1 MPMVKRCFL
10 FCLILVLTACSQ
22 PTASATGTAIQPSA
36 THSGDKGDLPTPQV
50 MTTHAPSV
58 KEAAISFLT
67 AWKGSQYQ
75 TMYDMLSTL
84 SKDAHT
90 SDDFIKYYRDSSTG
104 LTLKSLDF
112 NVQSIL
118 TNPDTAQVNVDVVY
132 HTNLFQ
138 DIERQVLLN
147 LTLEQGQWKIAWEEG
162 AVLPELKGGNKLA
175 LDISV
180 PSRGNILDRNGS
192 AIAAESDAVAL
203 GYIPI
208 QVPNGMAG
216 TLISMIAQLT
226 DQSAHEVSLAYEKAW
241 DTPYD
246 YIPVGE
252 VPLEQVQRYYEQ
264 LVSSG
269 MIMENY
275 KSRFYFDGGVASQVV
290 GYTLYISED
299 QKEEYMRKGYNGS
312 EKVGYAGLE
321 KWGETYL
328 MGQRGAK
335 LYVLDPV
342 GQPVTLLA
350 QTDAKPAATIY
361 TTFDRDFQ
369 KNVERSLRGLNGS
382 IVVLER
388 DTGRILA
395 MASSPTYDPN
405 LFDPSNNNSRFSL
418 TDLLNDPD
426 NPQLNR
432 ATQSSYPPGSV
443 FKVVTLAAALE
454 SGLYPSNYTY
464 ECGTEFTELP
474 DVTLYDW
481 THWKGYKASG
491 TLTLAEGLMR
501 SCDPLF
507 YHLGLDMFRQ
517 HMPNA
522 VSDMARAFG
531 LGSPTGVEQIAEDSG
546 SIPDPKTEGDA
557 VQMGIGQ
564 GALLVTPLQ
573 VADYIAA
580 VGNGGTLYRSQVI
593 EKVTRPGGEELL
605 KFEPEARG
613 KLPVSPENLKI
624 IQDAMYEVVANPR
637 GTAHGRFI
645 GLNIEIHGKT
655 GTATSNDIEKE
666 HAWFAGYTNMN
677 RTDRPD
683 IAIVVMAEHAGEGSE
698 VSAPI
703 FRRVVEYY
711 FYDKPMTV
719 YPWES
724 TFFVTRTPTPLPP
737 DTPTPGPSETPSVS
751 PG

>member
-1 MPMVKRCFL
+1 MTKVKRCFL
-10 FCLILVLTACSQ
+10 FCLILVLAACSQ
-22 PTASATGTAIQPSA
+22 PTALATNTAVKASATYT
-36 THSGDKGDLPTPQV
+36 GDPNALPTPQV
-50 MTTHAPSV
+50 MTTHAPDV
-58 KEAAISFLT
+58 QGTANSFLT
-67 AWKGSQYQ
+67 AWKSSQYQ
-75 TMYDMLSTL
+75 TMYDMLSPL
-84 SKDAHT
+84 SKEAHT
-90 SDDFIKYYRDSSTG
+90 SDDFIKYYRDCATN
-104 LTLKSLDF
+104 LTLKDIDF
-112 NVQSIL
+112 TIKSTL
-118 TNPDTAQVNVDVVY
+118 KNPDTAQVNVDVIY
-132 HTNLFQ
+132 HTNLFK
-138 DIERQVLLN
+138 DIERQVLIN
-147 LTLEQGQWKIAWEEG
+147 LSLDQGQWKIAWEEG
-162 AVLPELKGGNKLA
+162 AVMPELKGGNKLA
-175 LDISV
+175 LDMTI

-203 GYIPI
+203 GYIPV
-208 QVPNGMAG
+208 QVPQGMAS
-216 TLISMIAQLT
+216 TLIGMIAQLT
-226 DQSAHEVSLAYEKAW
+226 GESAHEVSIKYEKAW
-241 DTPYD
+241 DTPYE
-246 YIPVGE
+246 YVPVGE
-252 VPLEQVQRYYEQ
+252 VTLEQVQRYYEQ
-264 LVSSG
+264 LVSAG

-275 KSRFYFDGGVASQVV
+275 KSRFYYDGGIASQVV
-290 GYTLYISED
+290 GYTLFISES

-312 EKVGYAGLE
+312 EKVGFAGLE

-328 MGQRGAK
+328 MGERGAK
-335 LYVLDPV
+335 LYVLDSV
-342 GQPVTLLA
+342 GQPVTMLM
-350 QTDAKPAATIY
+350 QTESKPAANIY
-361 TTFDRDFQ
+361 TTFDNNFQ
-369 KNVERSLRGLNGS
+369 EDVEKSLRGLNGS

-418 TDLLNDPD
+418 SSLLNDPD

-454 SGLYPSNYTY
+454 SGLYPANFTY

-507 YHLGLDMFRQ
+507 YHLGLDMFRK

-522 VSDMARAFG
+522 ISDMARSFG

-546 SIPDPKTEGDA
+546 SIPDPQTEGDA

-573 VADYIAA
+573 MADYIAA
-580 VGNGGTLYRSQVI
+580 VGNGGTLYRSQIV
-593 EKVTRPGGEELL
+593 EKVERPDGEQLL
-605 KFEPEARG
+605 KFEPEERG
-613 KLPVSPENLKI
+613 KLPVTPENLKI

-637 GTAHGRFI
+637 GTAHGRFL
-645 GLNIEIHGKT
+645 GLEIEVHGKT

-666 HAWFAGYTNMN
+666 HAWFAGYTNMH

-698 VSAPI
+698 VAAPI

-711 FYDKPMTV
+711 FFDRPMTV
-719 YPWES
+719 YPWET

-737 DTPTPGPSETPSVS
+737 DTPTPGPSETPSTAA
-751 PG
+751 G